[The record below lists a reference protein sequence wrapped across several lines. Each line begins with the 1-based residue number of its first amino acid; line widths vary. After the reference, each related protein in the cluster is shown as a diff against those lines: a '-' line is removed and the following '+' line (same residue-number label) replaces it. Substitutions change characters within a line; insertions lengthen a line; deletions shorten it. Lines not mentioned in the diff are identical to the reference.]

1 MNQTRQRD
9 QLARVIALQAP
20 PSPKCF
26 DSRDRWVIYLESAQA
41 ARKPG
46 RQPFDDGIYRPLFNF
61 CTDCSPEWKA
71 QMVAELRCAAEAYIA
86 TLTAGQAP
94 ALQPVETSP

>member
-1 MNQTRQRD
+1 MRQTRQRD
-9 QLARVIALQAP
+9 QLARVIAIQAP
-20 PSPKCF
+20 PFPKCF
-26 DSRDRWVIYLESAQA
+26 DSRDCWVMYLEAAQA

-61 CTDCSPEWKA
+61 CTDCSLEWKA

>member
-1 MNQTRQRD
+1 MSYSKQRE
-9 QLARVIALQAP
+9 QLARVISLQAP

-46 RQPFDDGIYRPLFNF
+46 RQPFEDGIYRPLFNF
-61 CTDCSPEWKA
+61 CTDCSPEWQA

-86 TLTAGQAP
+86 TLTAGQVQAQQP
-94 ALQPVETSP
+94 AETTT